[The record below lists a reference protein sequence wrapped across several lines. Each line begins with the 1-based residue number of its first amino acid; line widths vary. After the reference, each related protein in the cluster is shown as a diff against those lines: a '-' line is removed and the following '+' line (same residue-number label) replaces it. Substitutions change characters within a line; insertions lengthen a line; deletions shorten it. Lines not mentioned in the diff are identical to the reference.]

1 MVFIMPAH
9 RPDKNCGPQAAT
21 FTKNEKRITK
31 NEKHYERLKDSCM
44 HEKSKISLDKVCINM
59 YNH

>member
-1 MVFIMPAH
+1 MPAH

-44 HEKSKISLDKVCINM
+44 HEISKISLDKVCINM

>member
-21 FTKNEKRITK
+21 FTKNEK
-31 NEKHYERLKDSCM
+31 HYERLKDSCM
-44 HEKSKISLDKVCINM
+44 HEISKISLDKVCINM